1 MASKTLDPIDILLEL
16 GIDLDDL
23 SEQDYLSA
31 LMEAI
36 ATIEFQTKGKGDD
49 RSAVLREEVIKIRK
63 GKRKPQARKT
73 KISANSL
80 KSTPRLA
87 AKTTKIRPQKLL
99 PGKAEV
105 GKEEPEQ
112 DSIIKILTDI
122 SESVKSILYSLKA
135 SNNISK
141 NLAEDERKRQESKKR
156 SGAESK
162 LEKKRFEGLKKLGG
176 KLIQPI
182 KGPLDALFNFLKNVI
197 LGKIVIGIIDWL
209 GDPENQKKLESLG
222 RFFMDWWPTIVTAVL
237 LFGTG
242 LGGLLKSIV
251 GITFKFIPKLLG
263 LLPGL
268 LKFLKSPM
276 GRIAGLAV
284 AGAGLASRMMD
295 GGEDDVDLTKDD
307 PAPQKMMD
315 GGLVPGKGPNKDTV
329 PAMLAPGEFVMSRG
343 AVQKYG
349 ADTMA
354 SMNAAAGGTNRPD
367 VRDGVTYAAGGG
379 EVGVDK
385 EKMPSEHAKLMAQ
398 REDKEDKTLTKD
410 QLLGKSGVMPT
421 ADQLSATATKRHAEL
436 MKSTDQKKIADY
448 DAKHG
453 AGAYSKK
460 LQEKLNK
467 MYSPEKAKQ
476 VTTGKVKSTGK
487 VVGRENLPPAT
498 RALLEKMDAQRASGT
513 ADMMYSKKG
522 GGFRQRIS
530 AEDFNRVK
538 GMVGAAK
545 EGGAK
550 GVLNHMLSGAKSM
563 FGGMIGKVQG
573 AVNDPKSFVE
583 SMGGTVRDGNK
594 GIMTPELQKEFDK
607 LDKKRAEADKL
618 EAYNKMMST
627 QGGLRKN
634 LEKDPLFAEY
644 EKIQDDINHP
654 LHDKVAG
661 DLFADDK
668 PGMRFAEFKK
678 FKAQQKNGGE
688 VKESS
693 GQNFA
698 GGTADRQLIKA
709 QPGEYMLP
717 VDTVNKLGGPAKLD
731 QLVANTDSNST
742 PAKLGMRSKQMPQV
756 GPPMP
761 MQPQINLIPTKTGGS
776 KGYGDS
782 SGSALPNFDAGTG
795 DPNKAKLLGVVR

>member
-36 ATIEFQTKGKGDD
+36 ATIEFKTKGKGDE
-49 RSAVLREEVIKIRK
+49 RSAALREEVIKIRK
-63 GKRKPQARKT
+63 GKRKPQAKKT
-73 KISANSL
+73 KISADSL
-80 KSTPRLA
+80 RPTPKLMGTA
-87 AKTTKIRPQKLL
+87 DKIDPNKLL
-99 PGKAEV
+99 PPSQEESTK
-105 GKEEPEQ
+105 EPEQ

-122 SESVKSILYSLKA
+122 SESVKSILKSLKA

-141 NLAEDERKRQESKKR
+141 NLANDERKRRETKKR

-162 LEKKRFEGLKKLGG
+162 LEKKRFEGLKKIGG

-197 LGKIVIGIIDWL
+197 LGRVVIGIIDWL

-242 LGGLLKSIV
+242 LGGLLKTIV

-268 LKFLKSPM
+268 LRFLKSPM

-284 AGAGLASRMMD
+284 GALGVAGIMSD
-295 GGEDDVDLTKDD
+295 GGKDDVDLTKQD
-307 PAPQKMMD
+307 PAPAQTTPAPQQTPKPMRE
-315 GGLVPGKGPNKDTV
+315 GGMVPGKGPNKDTV

-354 SMNAAAGGTNRPD
+354 SMNAAAGGTNKPD
-367 VRDGVTYAAGGG
+367 VRGGITYAAGGG
-379 EVGVDK
+379 MIGDHGREEASPK
-385 EKMPSEHAKLMAQ
+385 LTSEMAKRDRASGGDLNPDDTAES
-398 REDKEDKTLTKD
+398 R
-410 QLLGKSGVMPT
+410 LG
-421 ADQLSATATKRHAEL
+421 DL
-436 MKSTDQKKIADY
+436 MKSTNPEKIAAY

-453 AGAYSKK
+453 QGAYRSKLK
-460 LQEKLNK
+460 EKLGK
-467 MYSPEKAKQ
+467 IYSTSSPSGTVAP
-476 VTTGKVKSTGK
+476 KSMPKPTGK

-498 RALLEKMDAQRASGT
+498 RALLEKMDAQRAGGT
-513 ADMMYSKKG
+513 QPAAMQYTKDGKK
-522 GGFRQRIS
+522 IS
-530 AEDFNRVK
+530 AKQFNRVQ
-538 GMVGAAK
+538 GMMGAAK

-550 GVLNHMLSGAKSM
+550 GVLNHMMSGVKSM
-563 FGGMIGKVQG
+563 FGGMFDKAQG

-583 SMGGTVRDGNK
+583 SMGGTVIDSNSQEQNMKRV
-594 GIMTPELQKEFDK
+594 MALPPEMRKAVLADM
-607 LDKKRAEADKL
+607 KR
-618 EAYNKMMST
+618 S
-627 QGGLRKN
+627 GS
-634 LEKDPLFAEY
+634 
-644 EKIQDDINHP
+644 
-654 LHDKVAG
+654 
-661 DLFADDK
+661 
-668 PGMRFAEFKK
+668 
-678 FKAQQKNGGE
+678 E

-693 GQNFA
+693 GINLPGA
-698 GGTADRQLIKA
+698 TADRQLVKV
-709 QPGEYMLP
+709 QPGESILP
-717 VDTVNKLGGPAKLD
+717 VDTVAKLGGPEAVDRLIA
-731 QLVANTDSNST
+731 QTDSNST
-742 PAKLGMRSKQMPQV
+742 PAKLGMRSKKMPQV
-756 GPPMP
+756 RPPAP
-761 MQPQINLIPTKTGGS
+761 MQPQINLIPTQTSSS
-776 KGYGDS
+776 KGYGNS

>member
-36 ATIEFQTKGKGDD
+36 ATIEFQTKGKGDE
-49 RSAVLREEVIKIRK
+49 RSAALREEVIKIRK
-63 GKRKPQARKT
+63 GKRKPQAKTT
-73 KISANSL
+73 KISADMLRPSPKL
-80 KSTPRLA
+80 MGA
-87 AKTTKIRPQKLL
+87 ADKINPSKLL
-99 PGKAEV
+99 PSSQ
-105 GKEEPEQ
+105 EENTKQPEQ

-197 LGKIVIGIIDWL
+197 LGRIVIGIIDWL

-284 AGAGLASRMMD
+284 AGAGLAGRMMD
-295 GGEDDVDLTKDD
+295 GGEDDVDLTKQD
-307 PAPQKMMD
+307 PAPAQTIPATQTKEVEPEQTPEPMRE
-315 GGLVPGKGPNKDTV
+315 GGMVPGKGPNKDTV

-349 ADTMA
+349 AGMLG
-354 SMNAAAGGTNRPD
+354 SMNAAAGGTNRPE
-367 VRDGVTYAAGGG
+367 VKGGVTYAAGGG
-379 EVGVDK
+379 MMGDDGK
-385 EKMPSEHAKLMAQ
+385 EKASPKLA
-398 REDKEDKTLTKD
+398 REMEKRDKAVQAPGGID
-410 QLLGKSGVMPT
+410 
-421 ADQLSATATKRHAEL
+421 ARHAEL
-436 MKSTDQKKIADY
+436 MKTTNPQKIADY

-453 AGAYSKK
+453 QGAYSKK
-460 LQEKLNK
+460 LREKLGK
-467 MYSPEKAKQ
+467 IYSTPSPSGTVAPKTMPKP
-476 VTTGKVKSTGK
+476 TGK

-498 RALLEKMDAQRASGT
+498 RAILERMDAQRAGNLPPDIKTSGPLLGRM
-513 ADMMYSKKG
+513 AMSGFPGLSG
-522 GGFRQRIS
+522 GG
-530 AEDFNRVK
+530 
-538 GMVGAAK
+538 
-545 EGGAK
+545 GGLIP
-550 GVLNHMLSGAKSM
+550 VMEQAKSKSLATYIGDGIQQL
-563 FGGMIGKVQG
+563 FGITPRRLRD
-573 AVNDPKSFVE
+573 DPQSILEDVKSKAKNMVT
-583 SMGGTVRDGNK
+583 SMGGTVVDSNSQEQNMKRV
-594 GIMTPELQKEFDK
+594 MALPPEMREAVLADM
-607 LDKKRAEADKL
+607 KR
-618 EAYNKMMST
+618 S
-627 QGGLRKN
+627 
-634 LEKDPLFAEY
+634 
-644 EKIQDDINHP
+644 
-654 LHDKVAG
+654 
-661 DLFADDK
+661 
-668 PGMRFAEFKK
+668 
-678 FKAQQKNGGE
+678 GGE

-742 PAKLGMRSKQMPQV
+742 PAKLGMRSRKTPQV

-761 MQPQINLIPTKTGGS
+761 MQPQINLIPTPTGGS

>member
-49 RSAVLREEVIKIRK
+49 RSAVLREEVIKIRS
-63 GKRKPQARKT
+63 GKRKPQAKKT

-87 AKTTKIRPQKLL
+87 AKTTKIKPQKLL

-197 LGKIVIGIIDWL
+197 LGRIVIGIIDWL

-295 GGEDDVDLTKDD
+295 GGEDDVDLTKQD
-307 PAPQKMMD
+307 PAPAQTIPAPQQMMN
-315 GGLVPGKGPNKDTV
+315 GGIVPGKGPNKDTV

-349 ADTMA
+349 AGMLG

-379 EVGVDK
+379 EVGIDGEPRPSGPSG
-385 EKMPSEHAKLMAQ
+385 EKADHVRTPGGGGDLNPDDTAES
-398 REDKEDKTLTKD
+398 R
-410 QLLGKSGVMPT
+410 LG
-421 ADQLSATATKRHAEL
+421 DL
-436 MKSTDQKKIADY
+436 MKTTDPKKIAAY

-453 AGAYSKK
+453 QGAYRAK
-460 LQEKLNK
+460 LKEKLGK
-467 MYSPEKAKQ
+467 IYSTPSPSGTVAP
-476 VTTGKVKSTGK
+476 KSMPKPTGK

-498 RALLEKMDAQRASGT
+498 RAILERMDAQRAGGT
-513 ADMMYSKKG
+513 KPAMQYTKDGRK
-522 GGFRQRIS
+522 IS
-530 AEDFNRVK
+530 ANQFNRVQ
-538 GMVGAAK
+538 GMVGAAR

-563 FGGMIGKVQG
+563 FGGMFGKIEG
-573 AVNDPKSFVE
+573 AINNPKSFVE
-583 SMGGTVRDGNK
+583 SMGGTVVDSNSQEQNMKRV
-594 GIMTPELQKEFDK
+594 MALPPEMREAVLADM
-607 LDKKRAEADKL
+607 KR
-618 EAYNKMMST
+618 S
-627 QGGLRKN
+627 
-634 LEKDPLFAEY
+634 
-644 EKIQDDINHP
+644 
-654 LHDKVAG
+654 
-661 DLFADDK
+661 
-668 PGMRFAEFKK
+668 
-678 FKAQQKNGGE
+678 GGE

-717 VDTVNKLGGPAKLD
+717 VDTVNKLGGPARLD

-742 PAKLGMRSKQMPQV
+742 PAKLGMRSRKTPQV

-761 MQPQINLIPTKTGGS
+761 MQPQINLIPTPTGGS

-782 SGSALPNFDAGTG
+782 SGSALPNFDAGIG

>member
-63 GKRKPQARKT
+63 GKRKPQAKRT

-87 AKTTKIRPQKLL
+87 AKTTKISPQKLL
-99 PGKAEV
+99 PGSAEV

-112 DSIIKILTDI
+112 DSILKILTDI

-162 LEKKRFEGLKKLGG
+162 LEKKRFEGLKKLGS

-197 LGKIVIGIIDWL
+197 LGRIVIGIIDWL
-209 GDPENQKKLESLG
+209 GDPENQKKLESLI
-222 RFFMDWWPTIVTAVL
+222 RFFKDWWPTIVTAVL

-251 GITFKFIPKLLG
+251 GITFRFIPKLLG

-284 AGAGLASRMMD
+284 AGLGLADKLTD
-295 GGEDDVDLTKDD
+295 GGEDDVDLTKQD
-307 PAPQKMMD
+307 PAPAQTTPATQTQGVEPEPMRE
-315 GGLVPGKGPNKDTV
+315 GGMVPGKGPNKDTV

-349 ADTMA
+349 AGMLG

-367 VRDGVTYAAGGG
+367 VRGGVTYAAGGG
-379 EVGVDK
+379 EVGIDGEPRPSGPSG
-385 EKMPSEHAKLMAQ
+385 EKADHVRTPGGGGDLNPDDTAES
-398 REDKEDKTLTKD
+398 R
-410 QLLGKSGVMPT
+410 LG
-421 ADQLSATATKRHAEL
+421 DL
-436 MKSTDQKKIADY
+436 MKTTDPKKIAAY

-453 AGAYSKK
+453 QGAYRAK
-460 LQEKLNK
+460 LKEKLGK
-467 MYSPEKAKQ
+467 IYSTPSPSGTVAPK
-476 VTTGKVKSTGK
+476 TMPKSTGK

-498 RALLEKMDAQRASGT
+498 RAILEKMDAQRAGGT
-513 ADMMYSKKG
+513 KPSMQYTKDGRK
-522 GGFRQRIS
+522 IS
-530 AEDFNRVK
+530 AKQFNRVQ
-538 GMVGAAK
+538 GMLGAAR

-563 FGGMIGKVQG
+563 FGGMFGKIES
-573 AVNDPKSFVE
+573 AINNPKSFVE
-583 SMGGTVRDGNK
+583 SMGGTVVDSNSQEQNMKRV
-594 GIMTPELQKEFDK
+594 MALPPEMREAVLADM
-607 LDKKRAEADKL
+607 KR
-618 EAYNKMMST
+618 S
-627 QGGLRKN
+627 
-634 LEKDPLFAEY
+634 
-644 EKIQDDINHP
+644 
-654 LHDKVAG
+654 
-661 DLFADDK
+661 
-668 PGMRFAEFKK
+668 
-678 FKAQQKNGGE
+678 GGE

-717 VDTVNKLGGPAKLD
+717 VDTVNKLGGPARLD

-742 PAKLGMRSKQMPQV
+742 PAKLGMRSRKTPQV

-761 MQPQINLIPTKTGGS
+761 MQPQINLIPTPTGGS

>member
-49 RSAVLREEVIKIRK
+49 RSAVLREEVIKIRS
-63 GKRKPQARKT
+63 GKRKPQAKKT

-87 AKTTKIRPQKLL
+87 AKTTKIKPQKLL

-295 GGEDDVDLTKDD
+295 GGEDDVDLTKQD
-307 PAPQKMMD
+307 PAPAQTIPAPQQMMN
-315 GGLVPGKGPNKDTV
+315 GGIVPGKGPNKDTV

-349 ADTMA
+349 AGMLG

-379 EVGVDK
+379 EVGIDGEPRPSGPSG
-385 EKMPSEHAKLMAQ
+385 EKADHVRTPGGGGDLNPDDTAES
-398 REDKEDKTLTKD
+398 R
-410 QLLGKSGVMPT
+410 LG
-421 ADQLSATATKRHAEL
+421 DL
-436 MKSTDQKKIADY
+436 MKTTDPKKIAAY

-453 AGAYSKK
+453 QGAYRAK
-460 LQEKLNK
+460 LKEKLGK
-467 MYSPEKAKQ
+467 IYSTPSPSGTVAPKTMPKP
-476 VTTGKVKSTGK
+476 TGK

-498 RALLEKMDAQRASGT
+498 RAILERMDAQRAGGT
-513 ADMMYSKKG
+513 KPAMQYTKDGRK
-522 GGFRQRIS
+522 IS
-530 AEDFNRVK
+530 ANQFNRVQ
-538 GMVGAAK
+538 GMVGAAR

-563 FGGMIGKVQG
+563 FGGMFGKIEG
-573 AVNDPKSFVE
+573 AINNPKSFVE
-583 SMGGTVRDGNK
+583 SMGGTVVDSNSQEQNMKRV
-594 GIMTPELQKEFDK
+594 MALPPEMREAVLADM
-607 LDKKRAEADKL
+607 KR
-618 EAYNKMMST
+618 S
-627 QGGLRKN
+627 
-634 LEKDPLFAEY
+634 
-644 EKIQDDINHP
+644 
-654 LHDKVAG
+654 
-661 DLFADDK
+661 
-668 PGMRFAEFKK
+668 
-678 FKAQQKNGGE
+678 GGE

-717 VDTVNKLGGPAKLD
+717 VDTVNKLGGPARLD

-742 PAKLGMRSKQMPQV
+742 PAKLGMRSRKTPQV

-761 MQPQINLIPTKTGGS
+761 MQPQINLIPTPTGGS

-782 SGSALPNFDAGTG
+782 SGSALPNFDAGIG

>member
-36 ATIEFQTKGKGDD
+36 ATIEFQTKGKGDE
-49 RSAVLREEVIKIRK
+49 RSAALREEVIKIRK
-63 GKRKPQARKT
+63 GKRKPQAKTT
-73 KISANSL
+73 KISADMLRPSPKL
-80 KSTPRLA
+80 MGA
-87 AKTTKIRPQKLL
+87 ADKINPSKLL
-99 PGKAEV
+99 PPSQEESTK
-105 GKEEPEQ
+105 EPEQ

-141 NLAEDERKRQESKKR
+141 NLAEDERKRRETKKR
-156 SGAESK
+156 TGAENK
-162 LEKKRFEGLKKLGG
+162 LEKKRFEGLKKIGN
-176 KLIQPI
+176 KLIEPI
-182 KGPLDALFNFLKNVI
+182 KGPLEALFNFLKNVI
-197 LGKIVIGIIDWL
+197 LGRIVIGIIDWL
-209 GDPENQKKLESLG
+209 GNPENQKKLESLG

-284 AGAGLASRMMD
+284 AGAGLAGRMMD
-295 GGEDDVDLTKDD
+295 GGEDDVDLTKQD
-307 PAPQKMMD
+307 PAPAQTTPTTTQTVAGQEYDPNNPTDMQQKALDMSAQMGNPAPMRE
-315 GGLVPGKGPNKDTV
+315 GGMVPGKGPNKDTV

-349 ADTMA
+349 AGMLG
-354 SMNAAAGGTNRPD
+354 SMNTAAGGTNKPE
-367 VRDGVTYAAGGG
+367 VRGGVTYAAGGG
-379 EVGVDK
+379 MMGDGEK
-385 EKMPSEHAKLMAQ
+385 EKISPKLSSEMK
-398 REDKEDKTLTKD
+398 
-410 QLLGKSGVMPT
+410 
-421 ADQLSATATKRHAEL
+421 KR
-436 MKSTDQKKIADY
+436 DR
-448 DAKHG
+448 
-453 AGAYSKK
+453 
-460 LQEKLNK
+460 
-467 MYSPEKAKQ
+467 
-476 VTTGKVKSTGK
+476 

-498 RALLEKMDAQRASGT
+498 IEVLEKMDAQRAGNLPSDIKTTGPLLGRM
-513 ADMMYSKKG
+513 AMNLPIPGMG
-522 GGFRQRIS
+522 GGGGGLNALTNQAKVRSIPGMLGSLFDSFRKKKIDPQTIL
-530 AEDFNRVK
+530 EDVK
-538 GMVGAAK
+538 SKAKNMVT
-545 EGGAK
+545 
-550 GVLNHMLSGAKSM
+550 
-563 FGGMIGKVQG
+563 
-573 AVNDPKSFVE
+573 
-583 SMGGTVRDGNK
+583 SMGGTVVDSNSQEQNMKRV
-594 GIMTPELQKEFDK
+594 MALPPEMREAVLADM
-607 LDKKRAEADKL
+607 KR
-618 EAYNKMMST
+618 S
-627 QGGLRKN
+627 
-634 LEKDPLFAEY
+634 
-644 EKIQDDINHP
+644 
-654 LHDKVAG
+654 
-661 DLFADDK
+661 
-668 PGMRFAEFKK
+668 
-678 FKAQQKNGGE
+678 GGE

-742 PAKLGMRSKQMPQV
+742 PAKLGMRSRKTPQV

-761 MQPQINLIPTKTGGS
+761 MQPQINLIPTPTGGS